1 MQNFVRGQR
10 AKISQFCNSTSF
22 DVKIVLQSRRV
33 PVFDFVCFGVDARE
47 QLSDDRYMVFFNQ
60 RSAPGNAISLSELTD
75 TNATFKVDL
84 AALPAAIDRL
94 VFTVSVDGTGQMK
107 DLDSG
112 VFSLLE
118 SGQEK
123 LQYRFAGTDFDTEG
137 ALMLA
142 AVYRKDGE
150 WRIWALGQ
158 GFAGNLNALLKH
170 FGGEEAEESG
180 APAATP
186 PPVPQPLSASPN
198 VPPSAPVSAPV
209 AASNPTTPVP
219 VPMPIVGGSLQ
230 QIVSNAAPGSTV
242 RLPRGEH
249 QGPIHIDKPLVVEG
263 EGAVIWAQS
272 GPVVTVQAIGVTL
285 RNLEIEVTAPDEAVP
300 NANVAL
306 WIAPGVGTQLHH
318 VRARGDIMGVA
329 AAEGMWLL
337 PPFLNLGEFAP
348 RVENRFQIEIET
360 PGACTLAS
368 TIQGVSLHPP
378 QLPGGRQNVE
388 IRVGNVAADTLLA
401 GLIELSTG
409 GVSRTIPLSGRTA
422 HGPREAVQDLKLWT
436 ADSITCE
443 DKNQSD

>member
-10 AKISQFCNSTSF
+10 ARINQICNATSF
-22 DVKIVLQSRRV
+22 EVKIAVQSRRV

-60 RSAPGNAISLSELTD
+60 RSAPGDAIALTELTD

-84 AALPAAIDRL
+84 AALPASIDRL
-94 VFTVSVDGTGQMK
+94 VFTVSVDGAGQMK

-118 SGQEK
+118 NGTGQEQ
-123 LQYRFAGTDFDTEG
+123 LQYRFTGTDFDTEG

-142 AVYRKDGE
+142 ALYRKDGE
-150 WRIWALGQ
+150 WRIWAQGQ
-158 GFAGNLNALLKH
+158 GFAGDLSALLKY

-180 APAATP
+180 AQPASAP
-186 PPVPQPLSASPN
+186 QPVPVSPG

-209 AASNPTTPVP
+209 AASDPTAAVSVP
-219 VPMPIVGGSLQ
+219 APIAGGSLQ

-242 RLPRGEH
+242 NLPRGEH
-249 QGPIHIDKPLVVEG
+249 QGPIHVDKPLTIEG

-272 GPVVTVQAIGVTL
+272 GPVVTVQSIGVTL
-285 RNLEIEVTAPDEAVP
+285 RDVEIEVTAPEETVP

-306 WIAPGVGTQLHH
+306 WIAPGVGTQLHN
-318 VRARGDIMGVA
+318 VRARGDIIGVA
-329 AAEGMWLL
+329 AAEGVWLL

-360 PGACTLAS
+360 PGACALAS
-368 TIQGVSLHPP
+368 NIQGVSLHPP
-378 QLPGGRQNVE
+378 QLPGGRQSVE

-401 GLIELSTG
+401 GQIELSTG
-409 GVSRTIPLSGRTA
+409 GVSRTIPLTGRTA

-436 ADSITCE
+436 AGGLTCE
-443 DKNQSD
+443 DKSQGD